1 MYPEEI
7 EIKLCIF
14 FVVVVVLAFSARDF
28 CIIPSQQSSVRNR
41 QSVTVVHL
49 EEKHWNLWRNRDIV
63 ATLGAFCRN
72 SLPDFLLLTLPL
84 GT

>member
-14 FVVVVVLAFSARDF
+14 VVVVLAFSARGF
-28 CIIPSQQSSVRNR
+28 CIILSQQSSVRNK

-49 EEKHWNLWRNRDIV
+49 EEKRWNLWRNRDIV

>member
-14 FVVVVVLAFSARDF
+14 VVLAFSAQDF
-28 CIIPSQQSSVRNR
+28 CIILSQRSSVRNR

-49 EEKHWNLWRNRDIV
+49 EEKRWNLGRNRDIV

-72 SLPDFLLLTLPL
+72 GLPDFLLLTLPL